1 MTAPHLL
8 LEIEGRGGSVAV
20 TLDAEN
26 APTILISPKGL
37 VTDLAPEIRRH
48 KPELIALLGSPKV
61 APVTHRWQSAAPDL
75 PQLAAEVERARRG
88 HWITPTVPLMA
99 LWRAVN
105 AHFGANLTS
114 QQIGALSR
122 LVEANAG
129 ATADELHRLCAD
141 LIRQGETN

>member
-1 MTAPHLL
+1 MGKYLDKL
-8 LEIEGRGGSVAV
+8 RERKLEFNQSKYISKHFQPSEQGAKTEKSEIP
-20 TLDAEN
+20 TL
-26 APTILISPKGL
+26 TGCQKCQ
-37 VTDLAPEIRRH
+37 
-48 KPELIALLGSPKV
+48 KPSAQAWE
-61 APVTHRWQSAAPDL
+61 QSAAPDL
-75 PQLAAEVERARRG
+75 HQLAAEVSRARRD

>member
-1 MTAPHLL
+1 MGKYLDLLRGNQLEFNQSKNKECRLL
-8 LEIEGRGGSVAV
+8 LCRRTDETKIFHIP
-20 TLDAEN
+20 N
-26 APTILISPKGL
+26 PTHCQNCQNPSAQAWK
-37 VTDLAPEIRRH
+37 
-48 KPELIALLGSPKV
+48 
-61 APVTHRWQSAAPDL
+61 QSATPDFR
-75 PQLAAEVERARRG
+75 QLAAEVERARRG
-88 HWITPTVPLMA
+88 HWITPTVPLLA

-129 ATADELHRLCAD
+129 ATADELHQLCAD